1 MPSQAARPRASLH
14 TVGCRLNQ
22 AETAVLGDLLSR
34 QGYEIVPFGEAT
46 DLLVLN
52 TCSVTENAE
61 KDCRYAVRKTLRHS
75 PEAFVAVTG
84 CYAQTGRDELRY
96 MPGIDLVLGNQFK
109 LELPKYL
116 PAAGALRKLPAAE
129 VHHTRNIER
138 QDFILPG
145 TAYSDST
152 RALLKIQDGCD
163 FMCGFCII
171 PFARGHERSR
181 VLDDV
186 LREAES
192 LASHGYKELVLT
204 GVNIGR
210 YRYREADL
218 LTLLQRLEFVPDIER
233 IRISSIE
240 PTTVSQEL
248 LEYMATS
255 EKVCRYLHIP
265 LQSGDDGILTAM
277 NRKYTVRDYCDLVEK
292 ACGLM
297 SDLGLGTDLMV
308 GFPGE
313 GDREFDN
320 TLHVARD
327 LPFSYCHV
335 FSYSRRPGTAA
346 ARMKIPVSVATIKK
360 RSRTLADLSQM
371 KSRAYHERHIGRTVR
386 VLFERGKRDG
396 FSIGLADNFMRVAIT
411 ARDNEDPAGTMQ
423 NVTITGVADG
433 LAVGRLHAAPHSP
446 LLVMNR

>member
-1 MPSQAARPRASLH
+1 M
-14 TVGCRLNQ
+14 
-22 AETAVLGDLLSR
+22 
-34 QGYEIVPFGEAT
+34 
-46 DLLVLN
+46 
-52 TCSVTENAE
+52 
-61 KDCRYAVRKTLRHS
+61 
-75 PEAFVAVTG
+75 
-84 CYAQTGRDELRY
+84 
-96 MPGIDLVLGNQFK
+96 
-109 LELPKYL
+109 
-116 PAAGALRKLPAAE
+116 
-129 VHHTRNIER
+129 
-138 QDFILPG
+138 
-145 TAYSDST
+145 
-152 RALLKIQDGCD
+152 
-163 FMCGFCII
+163 
-171 PFARGHERSR
+171 
-181 VLDDV
+181 DDV

-210 YRYREADL
+210 YRYRESDL
-218 LTLLQRLEFVPDIER
+218 LNLLQRLEFVPDIER

-386 VLFERGKRDG
+386 VLFERRKRDG
-396 FSIGLADNFMRVAIT
+396 FSIGLAGSM
-411 ARDNEDPAGTMQ
+411 
-423 NVTITGVADG
+423 
-433 LAVGRLHAAPHSP
+433 LHPIHHNWS
-446 LLVMNR
+446 